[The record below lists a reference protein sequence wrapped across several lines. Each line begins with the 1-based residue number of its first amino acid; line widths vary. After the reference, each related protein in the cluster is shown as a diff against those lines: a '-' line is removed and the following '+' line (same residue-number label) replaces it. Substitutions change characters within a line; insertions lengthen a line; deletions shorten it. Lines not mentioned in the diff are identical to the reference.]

1 MHCSFYYGLICSSE
15 QSEVIKMNKLKY
27 FIPVGIMALTTL
39 TGCNYK
45 PTVYIF
51 TAHEENR
58 IQLYNKELKEHFP
71 NYNIQI
77 VSKTTGALMSELQ
90 AQGTRSQC
98 DIFVGIE
105 ITNAEILLQDNA
117 NLFADL
123 SDYDTSHYVDEVLE
137 YQKDQTLADGSTRNG
152 HKKYHIQDKE
162 AGCIVYSKSLVGD
175 AVPTSYDD
183 LLDAKY
189 KGKIIMP
196 NPKSSGTGYYFYNG
210 LASLK
215 GKEAALS
222 YFTGLNAN
230 VKEWSASGSGPVKGV
245 DKKEIAV
252 GLGMHFQAVEY
263 ANKNSDIGITYFSE
277 GSPYTLYTMGM
288 INGKEKKAEVKEVYD
303 YFFSYVN
310 YLDNSQIVPE
320 TIYRAEFAKT
330 PTVENW
336 KSPSD
341 YGVDYTQMKNLLDPN
356 YKNELLDA
364 WKL

>member
-1 MHCSFYYGLICSSE
+1 
-15 QSEVIKMNKLKY
+15 MNKIRYLL
-27 FIPVGIMALTTL
+27 PASLLAVTAL
-39 TGCNYK
+39 TGCASK

-71 NYNIQI
+71 NYNIQV
-77 VSKTTGALMSELQ
+77 VSKTTGNLMAELQ
-90 AQGTRSQC
+90 AQGTRTQC

-105 ITNAEILLQDNA
+105 ITNAEILLKGNE

-123 SDYDTSHYVDEVLE
+123 SDYDTSHFVDEVLE
-137 YQKDQTLADGSTRNG
+137 YQKDVTLADGTVRKG

-162 AGCIVYSKSLVGD
+162 AGCIVYSKSLVGEN
-175 AVPTSYDD
+175 VPTSYQD
-183 LLDAKY
+183 LLDARF
-189 KGKIIMP
+189 KGSIIMP

-210 LASLK
+210 LASLN
-215 GKEAALS
+215 GKDAALS
-222 YFTGLNAN
+222 YFNSLNTN
-230 VKEWSASGSGPVKGV
+230 IKEWSASGSGPVKGV
-245 DKKEIAV
+245 DKKEISV

-263 ANKNSDIGITYFSE
+263 ANKNSDIGITYFEE

-288 INGKEKKAEVKEVYD
+288 INGKQTRAEVKEVYD
-303 YFFSYVN
+303 YFFNCVN

-320 TIYRAEFAKT
+320 TIYKAGFAK
-330 PTVENW
+330 PVTVENW

-341 YGVDYTQMKNLLDPN
+341 YGKDYTAMKNLLDPN
-356 YKNELLDA
+356 YKSELLDA

>member
-1 MHCSFYYGLICSSE
+1 
-15 QSEVIKMNKLKY
+15 MNKVLKLL
-27 FIPVGIMALTTL
+27 PLAALAVTAL
-39 TGCNYK
+39 VGCNK
-45 PTVYIF
+45 KQTIFIF
-51 TAHEENR
+51 TAHEDNR
-58 IQLYNKELKEHFP
+58 IQLFNKELKSKFP
-71 NYNIQI
+71 NYDIKV

-90 AQGTRSQC
+90 AQGTRTTC

-105 ITNAEILLQDNA
+105 ITNAEILLKGNE

-137 YQKDQTLADGSTRNG
+137 YQKDTVLADGTVRKG

-175 AVPTSYDD
+175 NIPTSYDD
-183 LLDAKY
+183 LLDSRY
-189 KGKIIMP
+189 KNSIIMP
-196 NPKSSGTGYYFYNG
+196 NPKTSGTGYYFYNG
-210 LASLK
+210 LASIY
-215 GKEAALS
+215 GKDSALS
-222 YFTGLNAN
+222 YFNNLDAN
-230 VKEWSASGSGPVKGV
+230 IKEWSSSGSGPVKGV

-263 ANKNSDIGITYFSE
+263 ANRNSDIGITYFSE

-288 INGKEKKAEVKEVYD
+288 INGKQNNSAVKEVYD

-320 TIYRAEFAKT
+320 TIYKSEYALT

-341 YGVDYTQMKNLLDPN
+341 YGVDYTNMKNLLDPN

-364 WKL
+364 WKM

>member
-1 MHCSFYYGLICSSE
+1 
-15 QSEVIKMNKLKY
+15 MNKIRY
-27 FIPVGIMALTTL
+27 FIPATLLAITTL
-39 TGCNYK
+39 TGCSNK
-45 PTVYIF
+45 PTIFIF

-71 NYNIQI
+71 NYNIQV

-90 AQGTRSQC
+90 AQGTRTQC

-105 ITNAEILLQDNA
+105 ITNAEILLKGNE

-137 YQKDQTLADGSTRNG
+137 YQNDVTLADGTVRKG

-162 AGCIVYSKSLVGD
+162 AGCIVYSKSKVGD
-175 AVPTSYDD
+175 NVPTSYDD
-183 LLDAKY
+183 LLDVRFDKA
-189 KGKIIMP
+189 IIIP

-210 LASLK
+210 YASLY
-215 GKEAALS
+215 GKDAALT
-222 YFTGLNAN
+222 YFNNLNKN

-245 DKKEIAV
+245 DRQEIAV

-263 ANKNSDIGITYFSE
+263 ANKNSDIGITYFAE

-288 INGKEKKAEVKEVYD
+288 INGKQNKAEVKEVYD

-320 TIYRAEFAKT
+320 TIYKSEFAK
-330 PTVENW
+330 PVTVENW

-341 YGVDYTQMKNLLDPN
+341 YNVSYTQMKNLLDPN

>member
-1 MHCSFYYGLICSSE
+1 
-15 QSEVIKMNKLKY
+15 MNKLIKSL
-27 FIPVGIMALTTL
+27 PLLLLGICALS
-39 TGCNYK
+39 GCNNSK
-45 PTVYIF
+45 TIFIF

-58 IQLYNKELKEHFP
+58 IQLYNKELKNKFP
-71 NYNIQI
+71 NYNIQV

-90 AQGTRSQC
+90 AQGTRTQA

-105 ITNAEILLQDNA
+105 ITNAEILLQGNA

-137 YQKDQTLADGSTRNG
+137 YQKDVVLSDGTTRKG

-175 AVPTSYDD
+175 NVPTSYDD
-183 LLDAKY
+183 LLDSRFKNS
-189 KGKIIMP
+189 IIMP

-210 LASLK
+210 LASLN
-215 GKEAALS
+215 GKDSALS
-222 YFTGLNAN
+222 YFNNLNKN
-230 VKEWSASGSGPVKGV
+230 IKEWSSSGSGPVKGV

-263 ANKNSDIGITYFSE
+263 ANKNSDIGITYFAE

-288 INGKEKKAEVKEVYD
+288 INGKEKNPAVKEVYD
-303 YFFSYVN
+303 YFFNYVN

-320 TIYRAEFAKT
+320 TIYKEEFAKK

-341 YGVDYTQMKNLLDPN
+341 YGVDYTAMKNLLDPN

>member
-1 MHCSFYYGLICSSE
+1 
-15 QSEVIKMNKLKY
+15 MNKVLKLLP
-27 FIPVGIMALTTL
+27 FAALAVTAL
-39 TGCNYK
+39 VGCNK
-45 PTVYIF
+45 KQTIFIF
-51 TAHEENR
+51 TAHEDNR
-58 IQLYNKELKEHFP
+58 IQLFNRELKSKFP
-71 NYNIQI
+71 NYDIKV

-90 AQGTRSQC
+90 AQGTRTTC

-105 ITNAEILLQDNA
+105 ITNAEILLKGNE

-137 YQKDQTLADGSTRNG
+137 YQKDIILADGTVRKG

-175 AVPTSYDD
+175 NIPTSYDD
-183 LLDAKY
+183 LLDSRY
-189 KGKIIMP
+189 KNSIIMP
-196 NPKSSGTGYYFYNG
+196 NPKTSGTGYYFYNG
-210 LASLK
+210 LASIY
-215 GKEAALS
+215 GKDSALS
-222 YFTGLNAN
+222 YFNNLDAN
-230 VKEWSASGSGPVKGV
+230 IKEWSSSGSGPVKGV

-263 ANKNSDIGITYFSE
+263 ANRNSDIGITYFSE

-288 INGKEKKAEVKEVYD
+288 INGKQNNSAVKEVYD

-320 TIYRAEFAKT
+320 TIYKSEYALT

-341 YGVDYTQMKNLLDPN
+341 YGVDYTNMKNLLDPN

-364 WKL
+364 WKM

>member
-1 MHCSFYYGLICSSE
+1 
-15 QSEVIKMNKLKY
+15 MNKKLKL
-27 FIPVGIMALTTL
+27 IPLALL
-39 TGCNYK
+39 GVSAMTGCNAND
-45 PTVYIF
+45 TIYIY
-51 TAHEENR
+51 TAHEDNR
-58 IQLYNKELKEHFP
+58 IAQFNKELKEKFP
-71 NYNIQI
+71 EYNIEI
-77 VSKTTGALMSELQ
+77 VSKTTGQLMAELESS
-90 AQGTRSQC
+90 GTSTDC

-105 ITNAEILLQDNA
+105 ITNAEILLKKNE

-137 YQKDQTLADGSTRNG
+137 YQKDVTLADGSVRKG

-162 AGCIVYSKSLVGD
+162 AGCIVYSKSLCGD
-175 AVPTSYDD
+175 NVPTSYND

-196 NPKSSGTGYYFYNG
+196 NPKTSGTGYYFYNS
-210 LASLK
+210 LASLN
-215 GKEAALS
+215 GKDAALT
-222 YFTGLNAN
+222 YFNSLNTN
-230 VKEWSASGSGPVKGV
+230 IKEWSASGSGPVKGV

-263 ANKNSDIGITYFSE
+263 ANKNDDIGITYFTE

-288 INGKEKKAEVKEVYD
+288 INGKEKNAKVKEVYD
-303 YFFSYVN
+303 YFFNYVN
-310 YLDNSQIVPE
+310 YLDNCNIVPE
-320 TIYRAEFAKT
+320 TIYKKEFAK
-330 PTVENW
+330 PVTVENW

-341 YGVDYTQMKNLLDPN
+341 YNVDYTAMKNLLDPD

>member
-1 MHCSFYYGLICSSE
+1 
-15 QSEVIKMNKLKY
+15 MNKLIKAV
-27 FIPVGIMALTTL
+27 PLALLSVATL
-39 TGCNYK
+39 AGCGGKSSN
-45 PTVYIF
+45 TVYIF

-58 IQLYNKELKEHFP
+58 IQLYNKELKERFP
-71 NYNIQI
+71 DYNIKI
-77 VSKTTGALMSELQ
+77 VSKTTGALMSELK
-90 AQGTRSQC
+90 AQGTRTQC

-105 ITNAEILLQDNA
+105 ITNAEILLQENDK
-117 NLFADL
+117 LFADL

-137 YQKDQTLADGSTRNG
+137 YQKDQTLADGSTRKG

-175 AVPTSYDD
+175 SVPTSYND
-183 LLDAKY
+183 LLDASY
-189 KGKIIMP
+189 KNSIIMP
-196 NPKSSGTGYYFYNG
+196 NPNSSGTGYYFYNG
-210 LASLK
+210 LASLN

-222 YFTGLNAN
+222 YFKQLDKN
-230 VKEWSASGSGPVKGV
+230 VKEWSSSGSGPVKGV
-245 DKKEIAV
+245 DKKEIKV

-288 INGKEKKAEVKEVYD
+288 INGKQNNPVVKEVYD
-303 YFFSYVN
+303 YFFNHVN

-320 TIYRAEFAKT
+320 TIYKSEFAMT

-356 YKNELLDA
+356 YKNQLLTA
-364 WKL
+364 WDI

>member
-1 MHCSFYYGLICSSE
+1 
-15 QSEVIKMNKLKY
+15 MNKNLQLTPLALLGVSALAGCASGEDE
-27 FIPVGIMALTTL
+27 PVVVPSETIDS
-39 TGCNYK
+39 N
-45 PTVYIF
+45 PIYIF

-58 IQLYNKELKEHFP
+58 IELFNRELKAKFP
-71 NYNIQI
+71 KLKIEV
-77 VSKTTGALMSELQ
+77 VSKTTGNLMAELE
-90 AQGTRSQC
+90 AKGTSTEC

-105 ITNAEILLQDNA
+105 ITNAEILLKKNA

-137 YQKDQTLADGSTRNG
+137 YQKDVTLADGSVRKG

-162 AGCIVYSKSLVGD
+162 AGCIVYSKSLCGND
-175 AVPTSYDD
+175 VPTSYDD

-189 KGKIIMP
+189 KSKIIMP

-210 LASLK
+210 LASVK
-215 GKEAALS
+215 GKEAALN
-222 YFTGLNAN
+222 YFTSLNAN
-230 VKEWSASGSGPVKGV
+230 VKEWSSSGSGPVKGV
-245 DKKEIAV
+245 DRQEIAV

-263 ANKNSDIGITYFSE
+263 ANANPDIGITYFAE

-288 INGKEKKAEVKEVYD
+288 INGKETRPAVKEVYD

-310 YLDNSQIVPE
+310 YLDNCKIVPE
-320 TIYRAEFAKT
+320 TIYKAEFAKEV
-330 PTVENW
+330 TVENW

-341 YGVDYTQMKNLLDPN
+341 YGVNYTAMKNLLDPD
-356 YKNELLDA
+356 YKTELLDA

>member
-1 MHCSFYYGLICSSE
+1 
-15 QSEVIKMNKLKY
+15 MNKSLKL
-27 FIPVGIMALTTL
+27 IPLAVLGVASLA
-39 TGCNYK
+39 GCNSSK
-45 PTVYIF
+45 TIFIF

-71 NYNIQI
+71 EYNIQV

-90 AQGTRSQC
+90 ASGTRTQC

-105 ITNAEILLQDNA
+105 ITNAEILLKDNKD
-117 NLFADL
+117 LFADL
-123 SDYDTSHYVDEVLE
+123 SDYDTSNYVDEVLA
-137 YQKDQTLADGSTRNG
+137 YQNDVTLADGSTRKG
-152 HKKYHIQDKE
+152 HKKFHIQDKE

-175 AVPTSYDD
+175 EVPTSYND
-183 LLDAKY
+183 LLNPKY

-210 LASLK
+210 MASLV
-215 GKEAALS
+215 GKDAALT
-222 YFTGLNAN
+222 YFTSLNEN

-263 ANKNSDIGITYFSE
+263 ANKNPDIGITYFQE

-288 INGKEKKAEVKEVYD
+288 INGKDAKPEVKEVYD
-303 YFFSYVN
+303 YFFNHVN
-310 YLDNSQIVPE
+310 YLDNSTIVPE
-320 TIYRAEFAKT
+320 TIYKAGKALT

-341 YGVDYTQMKNLLDPN
+341 YGVDYTAMKNLLDPD
-356 YKNELLDA
+356 YKTQLLDA

>member
-1 MHCSFYYGLICSSE
+1 
-15 QSEVIKMNKLKY
+15 MNKLIRI
-27 FIPVGIMALTTL
+27 IPLSVLSIGAL
-39 TGCNYK
+39 TGCANNK
-45 PTVYIF
+45 TIYIF

-58 IQLYNKELKEHFP
+58 IQLYNKELKEKFP
-71 NYNIQI
+71 NYNIQV

-90 AQGTRSQC
+90 AQGTKTTC

-105 ITNAEILLQDNA
+105 ITNAEILLKGNPD
-117 NLFADL
+117 LFADL

-137 YQKDQTLADGSTRNG
+137 YQKDVTLKNGSVRKG

-162 AGCIVYSKSLVGD
+162 AGCIVYSKSKVGD
-175 AVPTSYDD
+175 NIPTSYQD
-183 LLDAKY
+183 LLDEKY
-189 KGKIIMP
+189 KGAIIMP

-210 LASLK
+210 LASLN
-215 GKEAALS
+215 GKDAALS
-222 YFTGLNAN
+222 YFNSLNAN
-230 VKEWSASGSGPVKGV
+230 IKEWSASGSGPVKGV

-263 ANKNSDIGITYFSE
+263 ANKNSDIGITYFAE

-288 INGKEKKAEVKEVYD
+288 INGKEKNAAVKEVYD
-303 YFFSYVN
+303 YFFNYVN

-320 TIYRAEFAKT
+320 TIYKPEFAKT
-330 PTVENW
+330 VTVENW

-341 YGVDYTQMKNLLDPN
+341 YGVNYTQMQNLLDPD

>member
-1 MHCSFYYGLICSSE
+1 
-15 QSEVIKMNKLKY
+15 MNKSIKLL
-27 FIPVGIMALTTL
+27 PLAVLSVGAL
-39 TGCNYK
+39 TGCGNNK
-45 PTVYIF
+45 TIYIF

-58 IQLYNKELKEHFP
+58 IQLYNKELKTHFP
-71 NYNIQI
+71 DYNIQV

-90 AQGTRSQC
+90 ASGTNTQC

-105 ITNAEILLQDNA
+105 ITNAEILLKGNE

-123 SDYDTSHYVDEVLE
+123 SDYDTSHYVDEVLQ
-137 YQKDQTLADGSTRNG
+137 YQNDTILGDLSTRKG

-162 AGCIVYSKSLVGD
+162 AGCIVYSKSLCGD
-175 AVPTSYDD
+175 NVPTSYND
-183 LLDAKY
+183 LLDASY

-210 LASLK
+210 LVSTL
-215 GKEAALS
+215 GKNEAIS
-222 YFTGLNAN
+222 YFNSLNDN
-230 VKEWSASGSGPVKGV
+230 VKEWSSSGSGPVKGV

-288 INGKEKKAEVKEVYD
+288 INGKQNRPEVKEVYD
-303 YFFSYVN
+303 YFFSHVN
-310 YLDNSQIVPE
+310 YLDNSEIVPE
-320 TIYRAEFAKT
+320 TIYKPEFAKA
-330 PTVENW
+330 PTVANW

-341 YGVDYTQMKNLLDPN
+341 YGVDYTSMRNLLDPN
-356 YKNELLDA
+356 FKQELLDA
-364 WKL
+364 WKN